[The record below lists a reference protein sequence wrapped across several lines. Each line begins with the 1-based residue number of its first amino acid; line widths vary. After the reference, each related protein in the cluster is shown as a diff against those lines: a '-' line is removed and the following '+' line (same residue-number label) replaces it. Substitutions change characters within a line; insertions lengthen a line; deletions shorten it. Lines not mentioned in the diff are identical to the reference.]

1 MYPDPSPAAPVGAGA
16 RRRSVLHGLAAAA
29 GLGLLAVHGAQAQPA
44 RPGPGRSEILVGRS
58 TPLSGPMAPYLVPI
72 HEGNDAAIADFNA
85 QGGIGGRKVRVITL
99 DDGFDAK
106 RTLDNAHQLIERD
119 GVVALFAQ
127 AGTSQVMALLPY
139 LERVRTPLI
148 GVYTGSPAPRAI
160 ASPWLFTTSAS
171 YADELTQM
179 VRNLVAIQT
188 TRIGVAYEDSDFGKL
203 TLPLVERAAAAEGA
217 TIVAAQSMAS
227 NGSTAAEA
235 ARALGAKQPQA
246 VVMIAAGPPV
256 VAYVRAHRA
265 QLGVPL
271 YTLSLGAGTQ
281 VLRALGEDARGLAVA
296 RSTPSPQRANLQVTR
311 DFQASMKRHGL
322 EPDYDHFVGYLDA
335 RVLLEGLRA
344 AGPAASGAEVARAME
359 GLGQLDL
366 GGHTYRFGPGERNG
380 SRYVDIA
387 VVGAGGKYVR

>member
-1 MYPDPSPAAPVGAGA
+1 M
-16 RRRSVLHGLAAAA
+16 
-29 GLGLLAVHGAQAQPA
+29 
-44 RPGPGRSEILVGRS
+44 
-58 TPLSGPMAPYLVPI
+58 PI

-256 VAYVRAHRA
+256 VAYVREHRA

-344 AGPAASGAEVARAME
+344 AGPARQRGRGRARHGRPGPARPGRPHVPLWPGRAQWVALRGHRSGGRGREVRARAAR
-359 GLGQLDL
+359 GAPAPGRQWPP
-366 GGHTYRFGPGERNG
+366 RFLPPLCHV
-380 SRYVDIA
+380 S
-387 VVGAGGKYVR
+387 